1 MRIKNRVAIVGLV
14 AGVLGGGVA
23 GIALTS
29 PGVAHGDTSTTTTTT
44 KDGAKSPSATREDFL
59 QRALAPLVA
68 NGTITQQQA
77 DAVIKALEDA
87 RPDHVGGM
95 GPFGGARGVG
105 VFGDVFDAAA
115 KALGMSTDDLRA
127 ALRDGKSIADIAKDK
142 QVDPSKVVD
151 AVVAAVQADLDQA
164 VKDGKLTQSQA
175 DEKLQNL
182 RSRITAIVN
191 GDLPQ
196 LRERGGF
203 FGHGPGNWH
212 RGDGNGGDGSNGS
225 GSGGSSGGAETQ
237 PSSTSA
243 MFSGTA

>member
-1 MRIKNRVAIVGLV
+1 MRIKNRVAIFGLV

-29 PGVAHGDTSTTTTTT
+29 PGVAHGDTSTTTTT
-44 KDGAKSPSATREDFL
+44 KDGAKSSAAPRDDYLE
-59 QRALAPLVA
+59 RALAPLVA

-77 DAVIKALEDA
+77 DAVIKALRDA
-87 RPDHVGGM
+87 RPDHVGGA
-95 GPFGGARGVG
+95 GAFGSARGVR

-142 QVDPSKVVD
+142 QVDTSKVVD
-151 AVVAAVQADLDQA
+151 AVVAAVRADLDQA
-164 VKDGKLTQSQA
+164 VKDGKLTQAQA

-182 RSRITAIVN
+182 QSRITAIVN
-191 GDLPQ
+191 GDMPR
-196 LRERGGF
+196 LRAPDGF
-203 FGHGPGNWH
+203 FGHGPGRWH
-212 RGDGNGGDGSNGS
+212 HRDGNGDDGSSGSSGS
-225 GSGGSSGGAETQ
+225 GSGGETQ

-243 MFSGTA
+243 VFSGTA